1 MFGKCIKK
9 MNWDDAG
16 YLISKNRYSENS
28 IIAEVF
34 TENHGKI
41 SGIIFGGTSKKI
53 KNYLQIGNKIYVNYN
68 SKSIARIGYFKIEI
82 LKALTPLYFD
92 ENQKLFCISSGMHL
106 IKLLTAEAQ
115 SNKKIFLLIDK
126 FFEILPSDNW
136 IQEYIFWELELLKL
150 LGYDLELNN
159 IVEKEVIDEKVNY
172 FVKSSTE
179 KKIIPNFLIEKNF
192 GSVDLK
198 NLLKGLKLVS
208 DYLEKSILKPNN
220 LNLPSSRIHFVNL
233 LK

>member
-1 MFGKCIKK
+1 
-9 MNWDDAG
+9 MNWDDTG

-68 SKSIARIGYFKIEI
+68 TKSPTRIGYFKVEI

-92 ENQKLFCISSGMHL
+92 NSQKLSCITSAMNL

-115 SNKKIFLLIDK
+115 SNKEIFILIDN
-126 FFEILPSDNW
+126 FFNILSLDNW
-136 IQEYIFWELELLKL
+136 IKEYIFWELELLKL
-150 LGYDLELNN
+150 LGYDLELTKM
-159 IVEKEVIDEKVNY
+159 VEKEIVSDQINY
-172 FVKSSTE
+172 FVKTSTE
-179 KKIIPNFLIEKNF
+179 KKIIPNFLIDRSNNDI
-192 GSVDLK
+192 DLK
-198 NLLKGLKLVS
+198 TLLRGLIGLWRGSQVS
-208 DYLEKSILKPNN
+208 A
-220 LNLPSSRIHFVNL
+220 LPCLTH
-233 LK
+233 

>member
-1 MFGKCIKK
+1 
-9 MNWDDAG
+9 MNWDDTG

-34 TENHGKI
+34 TEKHGKI

-68 SKSIARIGYFKIEI
+68 TKSPSRIGYFKIEI

-92 ENQKLFCISSGMHL
+92 HNKKLSCIASAMNL

-115 SNKKIFLLIDK
+115 SNKDIFYLINS
-126 FFEILPSDNW
+126 FFNILDRKDW
-136 IQEYIFWELELLKL
+136 IKQYIFWELELLKL
-150 LGYDLELNN
+150 LGYDLELKNL
-159 IVEKEVIDEKVNY
+159 VEKEIINDKFNY
-172 FVKSSTE
+172 YVKSSTE
-179 KKIIPNFLIEKNF
+179 KKIVPTFLIEENDKDI
-192 GSVDLK
+192 DLK
-198 NLLKGLKLVS
+198 NLHKGLKLVS

-220 LNLPSSRIHFVNL
+220 LNIPNSRTHFVNL